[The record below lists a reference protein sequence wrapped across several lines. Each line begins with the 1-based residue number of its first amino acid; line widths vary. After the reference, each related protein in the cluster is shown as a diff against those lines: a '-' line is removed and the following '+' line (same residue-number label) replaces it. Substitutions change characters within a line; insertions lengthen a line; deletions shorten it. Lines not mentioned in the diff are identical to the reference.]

1 MKPEAKEVAPNA
13 ARFKS
18 LVCPDC
24 GVRFTVAARYCLE
37 VIRNFGGKCPE
48 CLPRRKGLAKKG
60 KAIPPPVDHRVSKYA
75 APCGSVI
82 VPAIRS
88 RCDVG
93 DKCVEYGK
101 CLDMAARELW
111 PGWRKE
117 KDCENQISRNYHR
130 ERGPQGCGT

>member
-24 GVRFTVAARYCLE
+24 GVRFPVSAGYCRE
-37 VIRNFGGKCPE
+37 VIRRFDGKCHK
-48 CLPRRKGLAKKG
+48 CSPRRQGQHEKQGPPKGATF
-60 KAIPPPVDHRVSKYA
+60 A
-75 APCGSVI
+75 APCGAVI

-117 KDCENQISRNYHR
+117 KDCENQISRN
-130 ERGPQGCGT
+130 